1 MSNKKKALESAESLR
16 RFRDR
21 RPQPRRV
28 LIALAAVILL
38 SLALFFAIRPDTVPD
53 EPAPTKITLI
63 DRDKTSLHSITVR
76 LHDHE
81 PYTLINLNEYKL
93 AEADEHE
100 DLGREY
106 ALEGDE
112 SFAVSTS
119 QVLSMERYAT
129 ELTAEDVAAKSPED
143 LAEYGLT
150 SPTMTVTIAFR
161 DGATE
166 TFDFGI
172 EVPTGGGVYM
182 KRAGDDAVYKA
193 SYSIYD
199 AFGKELE
206 SLRQT
211 EEERQSIENAKAAEK
226 ETDAPDE
233 TTAPD
238 GAVVPEEGAAN

>member
-1 MSNKKKALESAESLR
+1 MSEEKKALESAESLR

-21 RPQPRRV
+21 KPRPARV
-28 LIALAAVILL
+28 LIALAAAIAL
-38 SLALFFAIRPDTVPD
+38 SLALFFAIRPASEPE
-53 EPAPTKITLI
+53 EPASSKVTLI

-81 PYTLINLNEYKL
+81 PYTVINLNEYDL
-93 AEADEHE
+93 ADEDE
-100 DLGREY
+100 NDNLGREY
-106 ALEGDE
+106 ALEGDD

-119 QVLSMERYAT
+119 QVLAMERYAT
-129 ELTAEDVAAKSPED
+129 DLAADDVAARAPED

-182 KRAGDDAVYKA
+182 KRAGDDAVYIA

-199 AFGKELE
+199 AFGRELE

-211 EEERQSIENAKAAEK
+211 EEERKSIENAKAVQKAA
-226 ETDAPDE
+226 APDE
-233 TTAPD
+233 TVDPD
-238 GAVVPEEGAAN
+238 IDTTN